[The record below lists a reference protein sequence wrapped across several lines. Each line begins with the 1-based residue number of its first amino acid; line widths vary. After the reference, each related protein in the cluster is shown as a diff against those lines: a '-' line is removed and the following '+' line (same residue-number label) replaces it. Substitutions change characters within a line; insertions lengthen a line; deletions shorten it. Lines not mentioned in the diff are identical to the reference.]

1 MNVELKNRKT
11 MNIGYNIQN
20 ALQYGACEE
29 RIIENIFAET
39 GYERKTTF
47 FSDLSI
53 AEWYG
58 IKEVEDTISRVVKN
72 WFDNVEMFTEFVMCV
87 NHKSWEH
94 YQRENFELS
103 KFYSEKFYELQN
115 MVYEN
120 WDSEAQQYY
129 YQITD

>member
-1 MNVELKNRKT
+1 
-11 MNIGYNIQN
+11 MNIGYNVQN

-39 GYERKTTF
+39 GYERKSTF

-58 IKEVEDTISRVVKN
+58 IKDVEDTINRVVKS
-72 WFDNVEMFTEFVMCV
+72 WFDDVEMFTEFVMCV

-94 YQRENFELS
+94 YQRGNTELARL
-103 KFYSEKFYELQN
+103 YSEKFYELQD
-115 MVYEN
+115 MVYEK

-129 YQITD
+129 YRITD